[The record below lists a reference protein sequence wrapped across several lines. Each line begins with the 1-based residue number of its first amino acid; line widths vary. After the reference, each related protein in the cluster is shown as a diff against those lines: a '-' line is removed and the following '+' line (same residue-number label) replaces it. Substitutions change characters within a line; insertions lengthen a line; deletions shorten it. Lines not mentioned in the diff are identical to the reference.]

1 MIAQSKTKSK
11 KNTTRPSE
19 TVEIEE
25 QDGSDDVEVG
35 KRKRGGEYGATKRKR
50 RATCD
55 KSVSSMASVHRVAHL
70 VMSLSCHGYNEQL
83 VWLEAYLRDE
93 ARDRTVD
100 GEWQV
105 CKQVQ
110 CG

>member
-1 MIAQSKTKSK
+1 MV
-11 KNTTRPSE
+11 
-19 TVEIEE
+19 VENGMEE
-25 QDGSDDVEVG
+25 RSSHDVEEG
-35 KRKRGGEYGATKRKR
+35 NRKREGERGATKRKR

-93 ARDRTVD
+93 A
-100 GEWQV
+100 
-105 CKQVQ
+105 
-110 CG
+110 